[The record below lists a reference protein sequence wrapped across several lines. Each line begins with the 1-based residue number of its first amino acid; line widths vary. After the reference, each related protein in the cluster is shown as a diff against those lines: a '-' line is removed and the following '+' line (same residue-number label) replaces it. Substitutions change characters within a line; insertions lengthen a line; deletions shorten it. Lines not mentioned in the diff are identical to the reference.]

1 MDKVNYTAYKQVD
14 PKPVGTRRMMMLTP
28 DYITTNQSED
38 RPWVDH
44 TLLFEPLLWNSSLPA
59 PGGDTQSWGH

>member
-38 RPWVDH
+38 RP
-44 TLLFEPLLWNSSLPA
+44 
-59 PGGDTQSWGH
+59 